1 MCALGNKVGPHSAL
15 TEFRIATTQNAGTI
29 APAGEALFRDPRE
42 RADRDHAIGR
52 GGLILADAY
61 AAEIFAQGEPDGV
74 RCRAMLVRFAH
85 AAAHRLHRLSG
96 REVVAQR
103 LTHFM

>member
-1 MCALGNKVGPHSAL
+1 MPGLSRPLEKLFFAIPESVLIEIMPQDAGPH
-15 TEFRIATTQNAGTI
+15 F
-29 APAGEALFRDPRE
+29 
-42 RADRDHAIGR
+42 GR
-52 GGLILADAY
+52 CLCS
-61 AAEIFAQGEPDGV
+61 EIFAQGEPDGV

-85 AAAHRLHRLSG
+85 AAAHRIHRLSG

>member
-1 MCALGNKVGPHSAL
+1 MCAPGNRVSPQPNFESTFEIKSSVAD
-15 TEFRIATTQNAGTI
+15 FATTQNAGTI

-42 RADRDHAIGR
+42 RADRDHATGR

-74 RCRAMLVRFAH
+74 RHPDPPRDA
-85 AAAHRLHRLSG
+85 G
-96 REVVAQR
+96 P
-103 LTHFM
+103 LTMRRCIAFTA

>member
-1 MCALGNKVGPHSAL
+1 MPGLSRPLEK
-15 TEFRIATTQNAGTI
+15 
-29 APAGEALFRDPRE
+29 LFFAIPE
-42 RADRDHAIGR
+42 SVADRDHATGL

-85 AAAHRLHRLSG
+85 AAAI
-96 REVVAQR
+96 AF
-103 LTHFM
+103 TA

>member
-1 MCALGNKVGPHSAL
+1 MYALGNKVGPHSRSPNFESTFEIKSSVAD
-15 TEFRIATTQNAGTI
+15 FATSQNAGTI

-42 RADRDHAIGR
+42 RADRDHATGL

-85 AAAHRLHRLSG
+85 AAAI
-96 REVVAQR
+96 AF
-103 LTHFM
+103 TA

>member
-1 MCALGNKVGPHSAL
+1 MPGLSRPLEK
-15 TEFRIATTQNAGTI
+15 
-29 APAGEALFRDPRE
+29 LFF
-42 RADRDHAIGR
+42 AIPESVLIEIMPQEL

-85 AAAHRLHRLSG
+85 AAAI
-96 REVVAQR
+96 AF
-103 LTHFM
+103 TA